1 MGGCFQGQG
10 GALRRDQLC
19 VAGESCA
26 GAGAISQAH
35 VQRLIDAAVLLIAED
50 YAMSGDGAPTRGN
63 VLSAKHT

>member
-35 VQRLIDAAVLLIAED
+35 VQRLIDAAVLLIAE
-50 YAMSGDGAPTRGN
+50 GEPAPRGCRGL
-63 VLSAKHT
+63 VRRHGLALA